1 MDSCH
6 HLPPEPGIP
15 LRHAVSL
22 PSADRIHGVANSIKL
37 LLTTTV
43 MSALLTA
50 AALVYIVLAWK
61 DRYWG
66 IAFRVYYTNSIIECH
81 RPRLCLVPQ
90 PMEPVRVACSFSPPM
105 FPGWRAY

>member
-1 MDSCH
+1 
-6 HLPPEPGIP
+6 LGRLLQI
-15 LRHAVSL
+15 
-22 PSADRIHGVANSIKL
+22 SIKL

-66 IAFRVYYTNSIIECH
+66 IAFRVY
-81 RPRLCLVPQ
+81 
-90 PMEPVRVACSFSPPM
+90 
-105 FPGWRAY
+105 